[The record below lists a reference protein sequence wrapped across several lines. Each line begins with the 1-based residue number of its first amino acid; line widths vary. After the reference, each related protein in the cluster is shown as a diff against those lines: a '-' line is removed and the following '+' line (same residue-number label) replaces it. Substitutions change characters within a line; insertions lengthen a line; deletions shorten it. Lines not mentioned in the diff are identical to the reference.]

1 MSPQFSLRNMVEMAQ
16 DSFTESRGREI
27 NSDCLPPRRG
37 GGGRG
42 TPAVGHTRPKTR
54 LDPRSPLVH
63 LMSLPPSAGQDANGR
78 QYTVAADGTLAV
90 DAQPLAG
97 VRVQSLP
104 SCGLD
109 HCIALGLAGEVFS
122 WATGREG
129 HRFGQLGWGKANG
142 SSELY
147 TPRRVELPA
156 LATAVA
162 AGACHSA
169 VIDEQRQLW
178 VFGSDRWFQLG
189 QNKPWSRGSI
199 VQRAPVRVGG
209 GAGATPVVGVAC
221 GEDHTLALDDKAQV
235 WAWGRGEHGQLFGAA
250 GRQFTAP
257 PTRSSAL
264 TGREGAA
271 AVAAAGHCSCSRLV
285 GSAAPRCTGKC
296 SERARQ
302 LLLCQLGL
310 VADDA

>member
-1 MSPQFSLRNMVEMAQ
+1 LKKHVSLRNICREKCKCSHFKCPACGKGMYSRVRPYLP
-16 DSFTESRGREI
+16 SRGGDR
-27 NSDCLPPRRG
+27 
-37 GGGRG
+37 
-42 TPAVGHTRPKTR
+42 TV
-54 LDPRSPLVH
+54 
-63 LMSLPPSAGQDANGR
+63 MSLLPLPAGRDANGS

-129 HRFGQLGWGKANG
+129 HRFGQLGWGKAG
-142 SSELY
+142 GSELY

-209 GAGATPVVGVAC
+209 GAGAIPVVGVAC
-221 GEDHTLALDDKAQV
+221 GEDHTLALDDTGQV
-235 WAWGRGEHGQLFGAA
+235 WAWGRGEHGQLFGAS

-257 PTRSSAL
+257 PKRSSAL
-264 TGREGAA
+264 TGREGAV

-302 LLLCQLGL
+302 LLLCQMGH
-310 VADDA
+310 DG

>member
-1 MSPQFSLRNMVEMAQ
+1 MRRPL
-16 DSFTESRGREI
+16 DT
-27 NSDCLPPRRG
+27 PPRRRPRG
-37 GGGRG
+37 GPEAWDE
-42 TPAVGHTRPKTR
+42 TACT
-54 LDPRSPLVH
+54 
-63 LMSLPPSAGQDANGR
+63 MSLPPPAGQDANGR

-97 VRVQSLP
+97 VRVRDIP
-104 SCGLD
+104 NCGLD
-109 HCIALGLAGEVFS
+109 HCIALGRAGEVFS
-122 WATGREG
+122 WATGRDG
-129 HRFGQLGWGKANG
+129 HRFGQLGWGKAGG

-156 LATAVA
+156 KATAVA

-178 VFGSDRWFQLG
+178 LFGSDRWFQLG
-189 QNKPWSRGSI
+189 QNKPWSRGAV

-221 GEDHTLALDDKAQV
+221 GEDHTLALDDKGQV

-250 GRQFTAP
+250 GKHFTAP
-257 PTRSSAL
+257 PQRSSRL
-264 TGREGAA
+264 TGREGAV

-285 GSAAPRCTGKC
+285 GTSPVPRCTGKC

-302 LLLCQLGL
+302 LLLCQMGLG
-310 VADDA
+310 ADDA

>member
-1 MSPQFSLRNMVEMAQ
+1 
-16 DSFTESRGREI
+16 
-27 NSDCLPPRRG
+27 
-37 GGGRG
+37 
-42 TPAVGHTRPKTR
+42 
-54 LDPRSPLVH
+54 
-63 LMSLPPSAGQDANGR
+63 MSLPLPAGQDANGR

-109 HCIALGLAGEVFS
+109 HCVALGLAGEVFS

-129 HRFGQLGWGKANG
+129 HRFGQLGWGKAGG

-147 TPRRVELPA
+147 TPRKVELPA

-209 GAGATPVVGVAC
+209 GVGATPVVGVAC
-221 GEDHTLALDDKAQV
+221 GEDHTLALDDKGQV

-257 PTRSSAL
+257 PKPSSSL
-264 TGREGAA
+264 TGREGAV

-302 LLLCQLGL
+302 LLLSQMGL